1 MYRIANEFKTRIDEW
16 FKWRD
21 VFIVGL
27 EYCSTNIL
35 KISLRAVN
43 VEVVSPNGKKWI
55 ASELHPIGIK
65 IPFDLLGDLLDAVQ
79 KHSNYRII
87 GAINNNEFDFIYI
100 IIEEKSWWNQLQKK
114 QVKNLTCIFYSL
126 SDTLNLISSDVSD
139 SKFSTLGL
147 IQTSSSFFAFLE
159 RKDLDFFISSSR
171 T

>member
-55 ASELHPIGIK
+55 ASELHPIDIK

-87 GAINNNEFDFIYI
+87 GAINNNEFIQGGMAMIVQNMASSMSQANDQM
-100 IIEEKSWWNQLQKK
+100 KTQKNEAQGK
-114 QVKNLTCIFYSL
+114 
-126 SDTLNLISSDVSD
+126 
-139 SKFSTLGL
+139 
-147 IQTSSSFFAFLE
+147 
-159 RKDLDFFISSSR
+159 
-171 T
+171 

>member
-1 MYRIANEFKTRIDEW
+1 MYRVANEFKTRIDEW

-55 ASELHPIGIK
+55 ASELLEPSTTMNSTSSTLSLK
-65 IPFDLLGDLLDAVQ
+65 KKVD
-79 KHSNYRII
+79 
-87 GAINNNEFDFIYI
+87 E
-100 IIEEKSWWNQLQKK
+100 IEVTKK

-147 IQTSSSFFAFLE
+147 IQTASSFFAFLE
-159 RKDLDFFISSSR
+159 RNDLDFLRSSSR